1 MAMSA
6 EKKGTGHFVLI
17 VNTEKDPGLKWARH
31 ARDVIESKN
40 KRCDIIKD
48 LNLMVSPDKDTMDL
62 IADAECAVV
71 LGGDGTLLRVAG
83 KTVGLNTP
91 LLGVNLGNIG
101 YLTEVETSSLDEAL
115 LQVISGDYYIEERMM
130 LAGNLGTVSGNALN
144 DIVIARSGALQMVH
158 MDVSVN
164 GSFIAEYQADGMI
177 VSTPTGS
184 TAYNLSAGGPIVS
197 PDAKAILL
205 TPISP
210 HSLANRCIVLSPD
223 DSISIRIKNGRD
235 GAYPEVDVTFDG
247 SRGAAVKAGD
257 IVNVCRS
264 DMVTR
269 ILRLKRVSFLDLL
282 RKKLT

>member
-17 VNTEKDPGLKWARH
+17 VNTDKDPELKWAEH
-31 ARDVIESKN
+31 AGDVLKKKD

-48 LNLMVSPDKDTMDL
+48 LNLMDRDTMDL
-62 IADAECAVV
+62 IADAECAIV
-71 LGGDGTLLRVAG
+71 LGGDGTLLRAAG
-83 KTVGLNTP
+83 RTVGYDTP

-115 LQVISGDYYIEERMM
+115 NQVASGDYYIEERMM

-144 DIVIARSGALQMVH
+144 DIVIARRGALQMVH

-177 VSTPTGS
+177 VSTPTGY